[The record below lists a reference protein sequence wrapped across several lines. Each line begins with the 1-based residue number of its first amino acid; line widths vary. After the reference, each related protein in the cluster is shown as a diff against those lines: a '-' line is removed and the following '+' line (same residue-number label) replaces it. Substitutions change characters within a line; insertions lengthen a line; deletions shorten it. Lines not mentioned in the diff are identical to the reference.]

1 MLVYQRVNLM
11 GRWWLT
17 IGFWATKNPKAW
29 DANNAILPVSSGR
42 KQCFP
47 DISFAQL
54 IFCDPPKPTN
64 FWQEFPTSIS
74 TTLQALQSSTI
85 INHGSTQLCSAFGDA
100 MGIQRLHIGLCCRG
114 CSHRSCGR
122 GGGFG
127 WQVAQPR
134 GAACWDVAGVCTESC
149 QVNL

>member
-17 IGFWATKNPKAW
+17 IGFWATKSPKAW

-47 DISFAQL
+47 NISFAQF

-64 FWQEFPTSIS
+64 FWPEFPISIS
-74 TTLQALQSSTI
+74 TTLQALQSSTHHQPWV
-85 INHGSTQLCSAFGDA
+85 NTALLCLWWRNGHSGTP
-100 MGIQRLHIGLCCRG
+100 
-114 CSHRSCGR
+114 HRSLLQGLQPQELWTRRRLRLAGR
-122 GGGFG
+122 PTSRSSLLRRG
-127 WQVAQPR
+127 WCVHGIFSNA
-134 GAACWDVAGVCTESC
+134 
-149 QVNL
+149 